1 MYNVI
6 KIKERLNK
14 LKPGENKSPVCNL
27 LLITY
32 KIKKRERKHQD
43 PVTVC
48 RYINNTSENI
58 RKIDIDKIDIGED
71 E

>member
-14 LKPGENKSPVCNL
+14 LKPGENKSPVCN
-27 LLITY
+27 
-32 KIKKRERKHQD
+32 D
-43 PVTVC
+43 PVAVC
-48 RYINNTSENI
+48 RYKNNTSENI

>member
-14 LKPGENKSPVCNL
+14 IKPGEIACNL
-27 LLITY
+27 LLTMY

-43 PVTVC
+43 PVAVC